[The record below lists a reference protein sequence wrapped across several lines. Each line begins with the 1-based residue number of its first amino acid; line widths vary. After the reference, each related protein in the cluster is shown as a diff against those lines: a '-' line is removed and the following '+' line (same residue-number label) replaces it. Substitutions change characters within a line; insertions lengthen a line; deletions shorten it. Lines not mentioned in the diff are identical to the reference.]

1 MTATPLAEI
10 AYTDAGG
17 APVLFCV
24 IANGKPGRAAA
35 NVDSAK
41 GLSYV
46 AWSRGGQSYM
56 FVARMPEHQVAELGQ
71 TLAARF

>member
-1 MTATPLAEI
+1 MTRTPLAEI

-17 APVLFCV
+17 SPVLFCV
-24 IANGKPGRAAA
+24 IANGKPDAAPRA
-35 NVDSAK
+35 DSRD

-46 AWSRGGQSYM
+46 AWSRGGHSFM
-56 FVARMPEHQVAELGQ
+56 FVGRMTEQHVAELGQ